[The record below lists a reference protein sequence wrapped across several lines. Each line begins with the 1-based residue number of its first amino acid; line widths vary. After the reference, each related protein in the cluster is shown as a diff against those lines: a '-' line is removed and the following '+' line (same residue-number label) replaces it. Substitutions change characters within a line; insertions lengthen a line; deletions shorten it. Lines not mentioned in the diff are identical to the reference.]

1 MLMSEWTVST
11 SFKHVTMWEK
21 HHPGHIS
28 MDENPLCFW
37 RRYMLTCKI
46 GGKKETKVAE
56 SVKYLKASS
65 DRLSFASFLC
75 CVHTTLLS
83 ESSARWA
90 LHTPR
95 PHDPTMWPT
104 APLDLQSYCIKNSLK
119 KWPRKCT
126 NTSRRPMSLNMD
138 TEQKRALQVD
148 RAESHPD
155 QTGFLAC

>member
-28 MDENPLCFW
+28 MDKNPLCFW
-37 RRYMLTCKI
+37 RRYMLTCKM

-90 LHTPR
+90 LHTPQ
-95 PHDPTMWPT
+95 PHDVTNCSTRSPIVLHQKLTQEVTQKMHQHKPQADVAKHGHGAEKSSPGRSGRKSSWPDWIFSM
-104 APLDLQSYCIKNSLK
+104 LDI
-119 KWPRKCT
+119 
-126 NTSRRPMSLNMD
+126 
-138 TEQKRALQVD
+138 
-148 RAESHPD
+148 
-155 QTGFLAC
+155 